1 MNEDQLRPRL
11 LRRVIIDMLPYAVSD
26 EAILTMQDRLGLV
39 PSSLDVLELERKES
53 NARIAATKPL
63 EQIVA
68 TLSGYSAE
76 AIAEYFL
83 MNIDT
88 SDDDDDDDENGIT
101 VEQLRGVL
109 VKQNMNV
116 IVTAVFGVVSHLM
129 ASGVLVLKENSHELL
144 GQRIQ

>member
-1 MNEDQLRPRL
+1 MNEDPLRGRL
-11 LRRVIIDMLPYAVSD
+11 LRRVIIDMLPYAVPD
-26 EAILTMQDRLGLV
+26 EDILTMQDRLGLV

-63 EQIVA
+63 EEIVT

-76 AIAEYFL
+76 TIAEYFL
-83 MNIDT
+83 MQIDT
-88 SDDDDDDDENGIT
+88 GDEDDDEDDENGIT
-101 VEQLRGVL
+101 IEQLRGVL

-129 ASGVLVLKENSHELL
+129 ASGVLVLKE
-144 GQRIQ
+144 

>member
-1 MNEDQLRPRL
+1 
-11 LRRVIIDMLPYAVSD
+11 MLPYAVPD
-26 EAILTMQDRLGLV
+26 EDILTMQDRLGLV

-63 EQIVA
+63 EEIVT

-76 AIAEYFL
+76 TIAEYFL
-83 MNIDT
+83 MQIDT
-88 SDDDDDDDENGIT
+88 GDEDDDEDDENGIT
-101 VEQLRGVL
+101 IEQLRGVL

-129 ASGVLVLKENSHELL
+129 ASGVLVLKE
-144 GQRIQ
+144 